1 MWSWVLA
8 YRNLGRNKRRSLAT
22 GLAIGAGFIGLLL
35 ISAYLYRTQR
45 ALQASTVYL
54 NHKGHLALFKKDS
67 LFEFTY
73 RPARYLITLEEQNK
87 IAKIIKELD
96 SDIEFTGRYL
106 TGTGLI
112 NNQSKSTPF
121 LATAVEPEVYKRIL
135 NHTEVHTWT
144 PDWVFEE
151 TIANAGKFI
160 DNPSL
165 ISITESMAI
174 LIGKEPPFQK
184 YNEDERNIQLIGKSF
199 YGDLNAVDSELGLRH
214 TTGMALAEDTSLY
227 LSLSQLQS
235 LYATDG
241 IQYWA
246 IFLKDPATLDRVQ
259 KELQKKLKEENL
271 SIEIFPYY
279 DEEWGAYYV
288 GSIGFLFVIACFFVV
303 LICGAVVLSV
313 VNTTTLGIFER
324 HKEIGTLRA
333 TGFPPRSIYSLFW
346 KENFILSLIALV
358 VGYICAEWIASAV
371 NSANI
376 KFQPPGT
383 QGDIRFVL
391 VTHLQL
397 TLALGLIVIF
407 INFISTM
414 IAVRRTTKANIVNL
428 LTASGG

>member
-1 MWSWVLA
+1 MWSWILA

-35 ISAYLYRTQR
+35 ISAYLYRAQR

-73 RPARYLITLEEQNK
+73 RPSRYVITIEEQNK
-87 IAKIIKELD
+87 IADIIKSLD
-96 SDIEFTGRYL
+96 ADIEFTGRYL

-112 NNQSKSTPF
+112 NNLTKSTPF
-121 LATAVEPEVYKRIL
+121 IATAVEPEVYKRIL

-144 PDWVFEE
+144 PDWVFSE
-151 TIANAGKFI
+151 TIANSGKFI
-160 DNPSL
+160 ENPKL
-165 ISITESMAI
+165 VSITESMGI
-174 LIGKEPPFQK
+174 LIGKEPPFDK
-184 YNEDERNIQLIGKSF
+184 YNDDERTIQLIGKSF
-199 YGDLNAVDSELGLRH
+199 YGDLNAVDTELGLRH

-246 IFLKDPATLDRVQ
+246 IFLKDPSTLARVQ
-259 KELQKKLKEENL
+259 TEFQKKLKERNL
-271 SIEIFPYY
+271 NIEVFPFNH
-279 DEEWGAYYV
+279 EEWGAYYV
-288 GSIGFLFVIACFFVV
+288 GSLGFLFVIACFFVI

-333 TGFPPRSIYSLFW
+333 TGFPPRAIYSLFW
-346 KENFILSLIALV
+346 KENFILSLIALTA
-358 VGYICAEWIASAV
+358 GYIAAEWIARIV
-371 NSANI
+371 NAANI

-391 VTHLQL
+391 VTHFQM
-397 TLALGLIVIF
+397 TLALGLIVIL
-407 INFISTM
+407 INFIST
-414 IAVRRTTKANIVNL
+414 IVAVRRTTKTTIVNL

>member
-35 ISAYLYRTQR
+35 ISAYLYRAQL

-54 NHKGHLALFKKDS
+54 NNKGHLALFKKDS

-73 RPARYLITLEEQNK
+73 RPSRYVITLEEQNK
-87 IAKIIKELD
+87 IAQIIKDLEP
-96 SDIEFTGRYL
+96 DIEFTGRYL

-112 NNQSKSTPF
+112 NYHNKSTPF
-121 LATAVEPEVYKRIL
+121 IATAVEPDVYKRIL
-135 NHTEVHTWT
+135 NHTEVNTWT
-144 PDWVFEE
+144 PDWVFPE
-151 TIANAGKFI
+151 TVNDAGKFLE
-160 DNPSL
+160 NPSL
-165 ISITESMAI
+165 VSITESMGI
-174 LIGKEPPFQK
+174 LLGKEPPFTK
-184 YNEDERNIQLIGKSF
+184 YNEDERTIQLIGKSF
-199 YGDLNAVDSELGLRH
+199 YGELNAIDSELGLRH
-214 TTGMALAEDTSLY
+214 TTGMALAEDTSLL
-227 LSLSQLQS
+227 LSLAQLQS

-246 IFLKDPATLDRVQ
+246 IFLKDASNIKRIQ
-259 KELQKKLKEENL
+259 KEFQKRLKEQNL
-271 SIEIFPYY
+271 NIDVFPYY

-313 VNTTTLGIFER
+313 VNTTTLGIYER

-333 TGFPPRSIYSLFW
+333 TGFPPRAIYSLFW
-346 KENFILSLIALV
+346 KENLILSLFSLTA
-358 VGYICAEWIASAV
+358 GYICAEWIASAV
-371 NSANI
+371 NAANI

-391 VTHLQL
+391 ITKAQI
-397 TLALGLIVIF
+397 TLILGLIVLF
-407 INFISTM
+407 INFISTI

-428 LTASGG
+428 LSASGG